1 MGRLWCKIKKG
12 WHSNIN
18 IIIPTNH
25 STVSGC
31 IWTNKSALHCL
42 PGNLCCAMSE
52 CRSRED
58 TPSTL
63 LALSVGRS
71 RSGTARGWCSQT
83 RRRLGTSQPRA
94 VSLKQNKR
102 VIRFIFLSDL
112 QQTTRFGLETD
123 TKPRN
128 LGGFGYF
135 FVLVGT
141 KRINELKLTN

>member
-94 VSLKQNKR
+94 VSLKQTNVCSVLFSFLISSRQLDLVWKLGR
-102 VIRFIFLSDL
+102 NQGSRELGRFWA
-112 QQTTRFGLETD
+112 
-123 TKPRN
+123 
-128 LGGFGYF
+128 F
-135 FVLVGT
+135 FCVGVVD
-141 KRINELKLTN
+141 